1 MDDCGGRIQ
10 CKIGSHDALEKFIA
24 WDLYLQV
31 KYRILNVE
39 AVNGVVTLEDIRI
52 PKLDIDAEEII
63 ILVYFLAYE
72 FNNKKVILGNL
83 ISIQII
89 GIIFYH

>member
-10 CKIGSHDALEKFIA
+10 CKIGSHDSLEKFIG
-24 WDLYLQV
+24 WDLYLQG

-83 ISIQII
+83 ISI
-89 GIIFYH
+89 